1 MDWNNI
7 IKHPLFLIGAVAA
20 IVIAFYY
27 IVSPYQ
33 NCVRD
38 KNAWFARAAQEGLQ
52 LTGRHR
58 DGTAA
63 RGLCRSE
70 NLSW

>member
-7 IKHPLFLIGAVAA
+7 TKHPLFLIGAVAV
-20 IVIAFYY
+20 ILIAFYY
-27 IVSPYQ
+27 IASPYQ

-38 KNAWFARAAQEGLQ
+38 KNAWFAKTAQESGHEYNSAS
-52 LTGRHR
+52 GRAICGR
-58 DGTAA
+58 Q
-63 RGLCRSE
+63 

>member
-27 IVSPYQ
+27 IASPYQ
-33 NCVRD
+33 NCVR
-38 KNAWFARAAQEGLQ
+38 KNGSNICGQY
-52 LTGRHR
+52 H
-58 DGTAA
+58 
-63 RGLCRSE
+63 